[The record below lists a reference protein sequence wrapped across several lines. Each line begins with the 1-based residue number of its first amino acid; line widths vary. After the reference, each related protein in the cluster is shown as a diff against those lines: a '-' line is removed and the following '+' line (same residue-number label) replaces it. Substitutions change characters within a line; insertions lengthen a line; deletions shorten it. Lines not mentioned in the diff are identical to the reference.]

1 MGMSVLY
8 CVNNPVYNIDTE
20 EVYNKQLLPGYMRK
34 NPNKITFKTW
44 LKMRYSSNTNSIAR
58 ALKGI
63 SFGQGNRVSIN
74 RQTFALSLS
83 DCYWIKDSGMLLR
96 FEQVSPYYVDF
107 WRGGCDYFG
116 GSIPTL
122 YVDGYMDKEWV
133 NRDTLVKYGDGIFNE
148 IKAIDAC
155 ELCGINVVEAGVLKN
170 SAGIDCLAVNNM
182 TSPRVML
189 ETAEMS
195 GMLDPDDFDEN
206 TILQLFK
213 LTGVQMLTIDAIVGN
228 GDRHAG
234 NFGMFR
240 DTETGNYLGQATLYD
255 FDHAFDSNRSN
266 DLLIRRL
273 VDSIKNIKLFKS
285 EAIRICN
292 CIISKSNELVFVKR
306 ARTIKL
312 KLGGVLGD
320 EDRRF

>member
-1 MGMSVLY
+1 
-8 CVNNPVYNIDTE
+8 
-20 EVYNKQLLPGYMRK
+20 
-34 NPNKITFKTW
+34 
-44 LKMRYSSNTNSIAR
+44 
-58 ALKGI
+58 
-63 SFGQGNRVSIN
+63 
-74 RQTFALSLS
+74 
-83 DCYWIKDSGMLLR
+83 MLLR

-206 TILQLFK
+206 K
-213 LTGVQMLTIDAIVGN
+213 
-228 GDRHAG
+228 
-234 NFGMFR
+234 
-240 DTETGNYLGQATLYD
+240 ATLYD

-273 VDSIKNIKLFKS
+273 VDSIKNTKLFKS

>member
-34 NPNKITFKTW
+34 NPNKLTFKTW

-83 DCYWIKDSGMLLR
+83 DCYWIKDSGMSLR

-107 WRGGCDYFG
+107 WRGGNDYFG

-122 YVDGYMDKEWV
+122 YVGGYMDKEWV

-148 IKAIDAC
+148 IKAI
-155 ELCGINVVEAGVLKN
+155 V
-170 SAGIDCLAVNNM
+170 SCLAVNNM
-182 TSPRVML
+182 TSPKVML

-240 DTETGNYLGQATLYD
+240 DTETGNYLGQAKLYD

-273 VDSIKNIKLFKS
+273 VDSIKNAETFKA
-285 EAIRICN
+285 EALRICN
-292 CIISKSNELVFVKR
+292 CIISKSNEIVFVKR